1 MENWPNDSAGCD
13 VLTNTNAGQTHSR
26 MCQCSMTDVMDGFS
40 LSTEAYKAC
49 MAMQWPQ
56 KVFETLSTLKMFEI
70 VMH

>member
-26 MCQCSMTDVMDGFS
+26 MCQCSMTDVIDGFS

-49 MAMQWPQ
+49 MAMHIYIYIYMD
-56 KVFETLSTLKMFEI
+56 TLWSLN
-70 VMH
+70 